1 MSLSRVRKNEE
12 LYRDLNTNPEE
23 NIQSE
28 ELSHYANRL
37 NAIDSSSFDK
47 MEAEA
52 TSSEAQHLKEQLTA
66 ENPEVIATKIPEV
79 KKEEVKET
87 VKEEAENAA
96 PAFNNEYLDE
106 FIDEVKQYNIRKGLR
121 SMEDTDLNILNELR
135 GNSRKNTVNYFREK
149 EEESTKAF
157 EPFKEKEPETV
168 KETLKEDL
176 KATPA
181 YEPRTSN
188 LTVYGPLEDDEPKT
202 QPQKKEEAS
211 KPLYQEDHEDLRKEI
226 ENVLSDVGT
235 TREVSKEELR
245 EASKEPQ
252 KEKKMVEVEED
263 FIVDTKLHENLLQQ
277 TSELKTKIDEYD
289 DKLGGVNEKVD
300 TVNKVLNG
308 LLTVLLIVL
317 VAVLGVLVYY
327 ILKSRGII

>member
-37 NAIDSSSFDK
+37 NAIDSTSFNK
-47 MEAEA
+47 MEAES
-52 TSSEAQHLKEQLTA
+52 TSSEAQHLKEQLLQA
-66 ENPEVIATKIPEV
+66 DPEVTSV
-79 KKEEVKET
+79 KKAEAEKPVEQP
-87 VKEEAENAA
+87 KEESKA

-106 FIDEVKQYNIRKGLR
+106 FIDEVKQYNIKKGLR

-135 GNSRKNTVNYFREK
+135 GNSRKTSPNYFKEK
-149 EEESTKAF
+149 EEDSTKAF
-157 EPFKEKEPETV
+157 EPFKEKEEEEV
-168 KETLKEDL
+168 RRETLKEDL
-176 KATPA
+176 KASAAPA

-188 LTVYGPLEDDEPKT
+188 LTVYGPMDEEEPKK
-202 QPQKKEEAS
+202 QEAVKKEET
-211 KPLYQEDHEDLRKEI
+211 KPMFKEENEDLRKEI

-245 EASKEPQ
+245 EASKEPV

-277 TSELKTKIDEYD
+277 TTELKTRVDEYD
-289 DKLGGVNEKVD
+289 DKLDGVNDKVD

-317 VAVLGVLVYY
+317 VAVLGVLIYY